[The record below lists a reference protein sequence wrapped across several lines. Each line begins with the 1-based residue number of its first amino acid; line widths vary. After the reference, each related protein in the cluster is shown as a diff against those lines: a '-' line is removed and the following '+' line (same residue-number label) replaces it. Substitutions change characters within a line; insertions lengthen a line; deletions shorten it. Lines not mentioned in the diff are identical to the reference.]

1 MKDEGVQWQGL
12 CSRERLPLPGHAVNT
27 SMQARLSP
35 SGQQTVLAE
44 TSARAIPGAV
54 P

>member
-12 CSRERLPLPGHAVNT
+12 GARVHLPLPEHAVNT
-27 SMQARLSP
+27 SLQARLSP